1 MPVVLVHGVPDTA
14 ALWAPL
20 VDRLDRDD
28 VVCPSLPGFGT
39 PVSEGFGCTKDEYAA
54 WLADRLRELDGPV
67 DVVGHDW
74 GSILVQ
80 RVATTN
86 PELLR
91 SWVLADGAV
100 SEVFR
105 WHELAEGW
113 QTPEV
118 GEQIMELMSGDAVVD
133 ALREAGHPDAVG
145 AVKSIDDTMRS
156 AVLALYRSAVHIAK
170 EWTPGPVLGER
181 PALVFWG
188 DHDPYG
194 PPEYGRAAATRADA
208 QFVALDAGHWSVVE
222 RPDEAAAVLGQ
233 FWAAL

>member
-1 MPVVLVHGVPDTA
+1 VPAVLVHGNPDTA

-20 VDRLDRDD
+20 VDCLARDD

-39 PVSEGFGCTKDEYAA
+39 PVPAGFGCTKDEYAT
-54 WLADRLRELDGPV
+54 WLADQLRSFDEPV

-86 PELLR
+86 PELVR
-91 SWVLADGAV
+91 SWVLANGAV

-105 WHELAEGW
+105 WHELAEQW

-118 GEQIMELMSGDAVVD
+118 GEQIMELMSGDALVD
-133 ALREAGHPDAVG
+133 ALREARHPDPVG
-145 AVKSIDDTMRS
+145 AVARIDDTMKS
-156 AVLALYRSAVHIAK
+156 AVLALYRSAVHVAE
-170 EWTPGPVLGER
+170 EWTPGPVPGER

-194 PPEYGRAAATRADA
+194 TPEYGRAAATQAGA
-208 QFVALDAGHWSVVE
+208 EFVALDAGHWSILE
-222 RPDEAAAVLGQ
+222 RPDQAAAVLER
-233 FWAAL
+233 FWAPR

>member
-1 MPVVLVHGVPDTA
+1 VPAVLVHGNPDTA

-28 VVCPSLPGFGT
+28 VVCPSLPGFGA
-39 PVSEGFGCTKDEYAA
+39 PVPAGFGCTKDEYAA
-54 WLADRLRELDGPV
+54 WLVDQLRGFDEPV

-91 SWVLADGAV
+91 SWVLANGAV

-105 WHELAEGW
+105 WHELAEQW

-118 GEQIMELMSGDAVVD
+118 GEQIMELMSGDALVD
-133 ALREAGHPDAVG
+133 ALREARHPDPVG
-145 AVKSIDDTMRS
+145 AVARIDDTMKS
-156 AVLALYRSAVHIAK
+156 AVLALYRSAVHIAT
-170 EWTPGPVLGER
+170 EWTPGPVPGER

-194 PPEYGRAAATRADA
+194 PPEYGRAAATRSGAE
-208 QFVALDAGHWSVVE
+208 FVALDAGHWSVLE
-222 RPDEAAAVLGQ
+222 RPDEAAAALER
-233 FWAAL
+233 FWAAR